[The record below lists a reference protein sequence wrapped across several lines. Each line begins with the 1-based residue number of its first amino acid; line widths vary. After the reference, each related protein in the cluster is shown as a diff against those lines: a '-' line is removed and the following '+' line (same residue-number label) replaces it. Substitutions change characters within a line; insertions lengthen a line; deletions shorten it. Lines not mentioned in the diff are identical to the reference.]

1 MANTPFDFLKSP
13 TRFASVGL
21 NFKTGRRD
29 DPAQSYYADTK
40 SAESIPGFST
50 DKTDYQSLLS
60 EFVPAGYQAPT
71 FGASADQQI
80 NPTFGAVPDLSPAQ
94 MAAIQYQQIMGP
106 YNRAERNE
114 AADFQRR
121 LTQQQLA
128 ETYPFLSAAANE
140 ATQRALGASK
150 EWAAYKQ
157 GLPTTAQDIMTAKQN
172 QLTSAAQAKYL
183 EDLGIASLNT
193 SAKQQAKLGY
203 TGKSFSS

>member
-1 MANTPFDFLKSP
+1 MANTPFDFLNTP
-13 TRFASVGL
+13 TRFASLGL

-29 DPAQSYYADTK
+29 DPAQSYYTGIK
-40 SAESIPGFST
+40 SSEALPGFST

-71 FGASADQQI
+71 FGAATGQQV
-80 NPTFGAVPDLSPAQ
+80 NPTVNAVPDLSPAQ

-114 AADFQRR
+114 AAAFQSD
-121 LTQQQLA
+121 LTQQQL
-128 ETYPFLSAAANE
+128 ERTYPFLSAAANE
-140 ATQRALGASK
+140 ATQRALSASK

>member
-1 MANTPFDFLKSP
+1 MANTQFNFLNSP
-13 TRFASVGL
+13 TRFASLGL
-21 NFKTGRRD
+21 NFKTGRRN
-29 DPAQSYYADTK
+29 DPVQSYYADTK
-40 SAESIPGFST
+40 AVEAVPGFAT

-60 EFVPAGYQAPT
+60 EFVPASYQSPA
-71 FGASADQQI
+71 FGAATDQQV
-80 NPTFGAVPDLSPAQ
+80 NSAFSAVPDLSPAQ

-121 LTQQQLA
+121 LTQQQLI

-140 ATQRALGASK
+140 ATQRALSASK
-150 EWAAYKQ
+150 DWAAYKQ
-157 GLPTTAQDIMTAKQN
+157 GLPTTVQDIMTAKQN
-172 QLTSAAQAKYL
+172 QLTNAAQAKYL
-183 EDLGIASLNT
+183 EDLGISSLNT

>member
-1 MANTPFDFLKSP
+1 MANTPFDFLNTP
-13 TRFASVGL
+13 TRFASLGL

-29 DPAQSYYADTK
+29 DPAQSYYTGIK
-40 SAESIPGFST
+40 SSEAVPGFST

-71 FGASADQQI
+71 FGAATGQQV
-80 NPTFGAVPDLSPAQ
+80 NAVPDLSPAQ

-121 LTQQQLA
+121 LTQQQLI

-140 ATQRALGASK
+140 ATQRALSASK
-150 EWAAYKQ
+150 DWAAYKQ
-157 GLPTTAQDIMTAKQN
+157 GLPTTVQDIMTAKQN
-172 QLTSAAQAKYL
+172 QLTNAAQAKYL
-183 EDLGIASLNT
+183 EDLGISSLNT